1 MNYAALSASNGNGE
15 AVRATVQSVRN
26 IGSTAILVNATTNWP
41 TGQFIATTGKLLA
54 NGTLDPTT
62 AQVFYGTAANTTI
75 TITSFAPGYT
85 DKGNSVND
93 VVVVKPS
100 TEWAN
105 TIGSFI
111 ANATGNGTP
120 QALSASSLVL
130 PAHSITPAQVAI
142 PPILRAYYN
151 ADHVG
156 PDNTW
161 YVSPV
166 QLTDTNLGGWVA
178 DGQGW
183 IVPIAGN
190 YLVSVQATMQDVPS
204 TTFGGA
210 DIIVGM
216 GTSSTSTPPPQPSWY
231 TRRGISHNPDT
242 NQTSR
247 IYGLSAGSHVFLQV
261 YAESTTSGNF
271 RLRSGNAND
280 GTWLELLYAGPSS

>member
-54 NGTLDPTT
+54 NGTLDPST

-93 VVVVKPS
+93 VVVLKPN

-111 ANATGNGTP
+111 ANATGHGTP

-130 PAHSITPAQVAI
+130 PSHSITPAQIVI
-142 PPILRAYYN
+142 PPLLRAYYN
-151 ADHVG
+151 QDYVG
-156 PDNTW
+156 PTNTW
-161 YVSPV
+161 YTSPI
-166 QLTDTNLGGWVA
+166 QLVDGLNIGGWTG
-178 DGQGW
+178 DGVGW
-183 IVPIAGN
+183 IVPVSGN
-190 YLVSVQATMQDVPS
+190 YLVSVQVTHQDNTGSSAQIIMGMATS
-204 TTFGGA
+204 A
-210 DIIVGM
+210 
-216 GTSSTSTPPPQPSWY
+216 TSTPPAQPGWY
-231 TRRGISHNPDT
+231 NRVGFTSNPCT
-242 NQTSR
+242 MQSSR
-247 IYGLSAGSHVFLQV
+247 LFTLSAGTHVFLQT
-261 YAESTTSGNF
+261 YAASSVSGNY

-280 GTWLELLYAGPSS
+280 GTWLELLFVGPN